1 MSIPPLSHGT
11 GFHLGWTNRTPK
23 AVRPEEFY
31 GADVL
36 PEANSPLPCCCHHVL
51 YAWGDSTR
59 ALGICRM
66 PVQST
71 EESFRAS
78 PSQRGTV
85 LPDAAISQNIM
96 QNPWPR
102 YWPSTENRGL
112 FGAPLQNADEVK
124 SVRVT
129 PEEFE
134 QITGTPPTQQ
144 QLESQDELL
153 RINPAMHFT
162 HVSFGRDYA
171 IAIDQN
177 GELWGWGASSADP
190 ASVSTG
196 ASGVQYSVFGVPYN
210 RSQFIDT
217 NVFLSPRLLARGEY
231 VVSTNP
237 TWANLRFLD
246 CAAGNGHAL
255 FIDEHERLWV
265 TGLNNKGQLGDGT
278 TQSTQFAKI
287 LGDKKWKSVAAADN
301 YSVAIDEDGDLYFWG
316 EEIIRGLSVL
326 SPRRVFGWLEN
337 LTISSGGT
345 YSPSSATSLQPI
357 SAQYTV
363 AAPAGSDAVAARARG
378 LRYSGSVSPPSPF
391 TTTGAIEVASLAFVD
406 PGNGYTSTPASFT
419 VDFVLGG
426 SQSVAP
432 SFGVSVRA
440 DDIVW
445 KQVKACPQQTNS
457 TRVGAS
463 GDRGGIAAL
472 DEEGRLWFWSPSA
485 VRIVPSIPG
494 IFTQAMNVI
503 NEIQSGGEYLTAQA
517 TWLIAQWSLAN
528 PGRADVAT
536 RPHPLDD
543 ASGSLVGTRFCSP
556 VQIAS
561 GVIDFSIGATHF
573 LIRTANGDLSAAGS
587 NTRGQCSVPDDRT
600 ALPTSVV
607 YSYANREYL
616 TEWAKMEGVV
626 GPVVANEDLR
636 YGQSFAAGEEVSAA
650 VVLVN
655 QTGQD
660 YLSQARE
667 VIEGDEYFGDET
679 ITPERAIVACGKAG
693 SICGAWGVASM
704 LRSTNG
710 TTWTR
715 HATIGGYAFSTCVYG
730 NGVFFACSETG
741 NAMVSSDGATWTRV
755 DSAPAITSVAF
766 GLGRFVGTARNATNN
781 QNILY
786 SSTDG
791 LVWSRITGVPTQADE
806 DTVVFGNGI
815 FSAGSSSGV
824 GNLYSTD
831 GVTWLTRANTI
842 SGTLVFAGSYFFIL
856 GRGGGIYRSSDSLT
870 WQELTLPDE
879 ARRPYSAIAYGGGRY
894 VAVSASLSH
903 ALALG
908 AADTP
913 QRRFGDKRTVLVST
927 DATTWVSNDGVEATA
942 VNYRP
947 YVVRSIIHDGT
958 RFLCAG
964 TSGGLSL
971 AFGDNIDDIWRV
983 LSSTDGVTW
992 TLVPSE
998 SVARCGL
1005 LAHGGGVTVALP
1017 MVADVMEMQAIWSYG
1032 QVSNQDFNWQS
1043 VFLGSNTSVQSP
1055 DGVAVACRIPL
1066 SSDDKP
1072 WQA

>member
-112 FGAPLQNADEVK
+112 FGSPLQNADEVK

-134 QITGTPPTQQ
+134 QITGNAPTSE
-144 QLESQDELL
+144 QLANPDELL

-162 HVSFGRDYA
+162 RVALGLGYA
-171 IAIDQN
+171 LAIDKN

-190 ASVSTG
+190 GSVTTG

-210 RSQFIDT
+210 RSQFLDT

-231 VVSTNP
+231 VVATNAS
-237 TWANLRFLD
+237 WANLRFLD

-287 LGDKKWKSVAAADN
+287 LGEKKWKSVAAADN

-337 LTISSGGT
+337 LTITSGGT
-345 YSPSSATSLQPI
+345 YSPSSATSLEPI
-357 SAQYTV
+357 SVQYTV

-391 TTTGAIEVASLAFVD
+391 TVTGPIDVASLAFVD
-406 PGNGYTSTPASFT
+406 PGNGYTSTPSGFT
-419 VDFVLGG
+419 VDFVLSG

-432 SFGVSVRA
+432 SFNVSVRA

-445 KQVKACPQQTNS
+445 KQVKAYPQGFAS
-457 TRVGAS
+457 TQIGS
-463 GDRGGIAAL
+463 QGDRGGIAAL

-485 VRIVPSIPG
+485 VRMVPSIPNA
-494 IFTQAMNVI
+494 FTQAMTVI
-503 NEIQSGGEYLTAQA
+503 NETQSGGEYLTAQA
-517 TWLIAQWSLAN
+517 AWLISRRSLAN
-528 PGRADVAT
+528 PGSSGYST

-543 ASGSLVGTRFCSP
+543 SVSFPIGTRFCSP

-561 GVIDFSIGATHF
+561 DVTDFSIGATHF
-573 LIRTANGDLSAAGS
+573 LIRTTGGVLFAAGS
-587 NTRGQCSVPDDRT
+587 NARGQCAASDDRT
-600 ALPTSVV
+600 TLPNRVV
-607 YSYANREYL
+607 YSYRNVEYL
-616 TEWAKMEGVV
+616 TEWAKMEGVLSAL
-626 GPVVANEDLR
+626 VANDELTH
-636 YGQSFAAGEEVSAA
+636 GESFAAGEEVSLAIA
-650 VVLVN
+650 LVN

-660 YLSQARE
+660 YLTNARE
-667 VIEGDEYFGDET
+667 TIEGDEYFGDQT

-693 SICGAWGVASM
+693 SICGSWGVASM
-704 LRSTNG
+704 LRTTNG
-710 TTWTR
+710 TTWTK
-715 HATIGGYAFSTCVYG
+715 HATIGGYAFSTCAYG
-730 NGVFFACSETG
+730 NGVFFASSETG

-766 GLGRFVGTARNATNN
+766 GLGRFVGAARNSSTKANF
-781 QNILY
+781 LY

-791 LVWSRITGVPTQADE
+791 VVWSRITDVPAVADE
-806 DTVVFGNGI
+806 DAVVFGNGR
-815 FSAGSSSGV
+815 FSAGSSIGINNV
-824 GNLYSTD
+824 YSTD
-831 GVTWLTRANTI
+831 GVTWLPRSSTPA
-842 SGTLVFAGSYFFIL
+842 GTLVFAGSYFFIL
-856 GRGGGIYRSSDSLT
+856 GPRSIYRSSDSLT
-870 WQELTLPDE
+870 WEELTLPDE
-879 ARRPYSAIAYGGGRY
+879 ARRQYSAIAYGGGRY

-903 ALALG
+903 ALAIG

-913 QRRFGDKRTVLVST
+913 QRRFGDERTVLVST
-927 DATTWVSNDGVEATA
+927 DATTWTSNDGIEATA

-947 YVVRSIIHDGT
+947 YVVRSIVHDGT

-964 TSGGLSL
+964 TSGGPSI
-971 AFGDNIDDIWRV
+971 AFGDNLLNMWRV

-992 TLVPSE
+992 TLVPSD

-1017 MVADVMEMQAIWSYG
+1017 MVADVMELQGIWHYG
-1032 QVSNQDFNWQS
+1032 KASNQDFRWQS
-1043 VFLGSNTSVQSP
+1043 IFAGGTVTTQSP
-1055 DGVAVACRIPL
+1055 DGVAIACRIPL
-1066 SSDDKP
+1066 SDDIEP